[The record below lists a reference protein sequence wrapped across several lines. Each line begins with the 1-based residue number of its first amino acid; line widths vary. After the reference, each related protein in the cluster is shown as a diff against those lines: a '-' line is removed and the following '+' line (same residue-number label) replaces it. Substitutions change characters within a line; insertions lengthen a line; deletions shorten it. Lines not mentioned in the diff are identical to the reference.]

1 MTSSGPVL
9 AIDIGGT
16 KVAAGLVGVDG
27 TMIRRGEVPTAPAG
41 QGRGDDLWSTL
52 RGLLKDVC
60 GGESP
65 DLVGVG
71 CGGPMEWPQG
81 VVSPLNLAAWRRFPL
96 RSALRDCFPSAQVR
110 IANDAIA
117 MAVGEHWRGSG
128 AGSRSMLGVVVST
141 GVGGG
146 LVIDGKAIFGATGN
160 AGHVG
165 HVVVEPDGP
174 DCACGGIGCLE
185 AIARGPAVVAW
196 ATEQGWRPGPGS
208 APDGRSL
215 LDAARAADPVAVA
228 AFERAGRALGVAV
241 ASAAH
246 LLELELV
253 VVGGGLSNAG
263 DLLLEPARVA
273 FARHARM
280 DFVTRCRI
288 VPAALGADAGIIG
301 AAALV
306 AAGDQYWPSGAD

>member
-1 MTSSGPVL
+1 
-9 AIDIGGT
+9 
-16 KVAAGLVGVDG
+16 
-27 TMIRRGEVPTAPAG
+27 
-41 QGRGDDLWSTL
+41 
-52 RGLLKDVC
+52 
-60 GGESP
+60 
-65 DLVGVG
+65 
-71 CGGPMEWPQG
+71 
-81 VVSPLNLAAWRRFPL
+81 
-96 RSALRDCFPSAQVR
+96 
-110 IANDAIA
+110 
-117 MAVGEHWRGSG
+117 
-128 AGSRSMLGVVVST
+128 
-141 GVGGG
+141 
-146 LVIDGKAIFGATGN
+146 
-160 AGHVG
+160 
-165 HVVVEPDGP
+165 
-174 DCACGGIGCLE
+174 
-185 AIARGPAVVAW
+185 
-196 ATEQGWRPGPGS
+196 
-208 APDGRSL
+208 L

-263 DLLLEPARVA
+263 ELLLEPARVA